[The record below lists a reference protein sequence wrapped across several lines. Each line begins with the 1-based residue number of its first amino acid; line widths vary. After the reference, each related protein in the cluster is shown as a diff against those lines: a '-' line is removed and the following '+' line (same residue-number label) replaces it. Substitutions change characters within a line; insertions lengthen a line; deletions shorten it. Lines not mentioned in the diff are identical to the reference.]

1 MLRNK
6 ILIVL
11 TNLLFVV
18 IANAQEVPK
27 NIIIMEE
34 EPNAVG
40 DLEDLDS
47 NKQEETNILF
57 NEDDAMSTNEPN
69 AETVDII
76 VDDIPKEFNEWY
88 GVLSSE
94 NGGLG
99 WLMWGNTNHEFALRL
114 IRRTNFST
122 KSPTLFELTSKL
134 LLSRAKEPKVQNN
147 MDQLNEKMNE
157 VILDYPPIKL
167 T

>member
-18 IANAQEVPK
+18 IANAQDVPK

-47 NKQEETNILF
+47 NKQEETNILL

-76 VDDIPKEFNEWY
+76 VDDIPLY
-88 GVLSSE
+88 
-94 NGGLG
+94 
-99 WLMWGNTNHEFALRL
+99 
-114 IRRTNFST
+114 
-122 KSPTLFELTSKL
+122 FEDGEKVKSKL
-134 LLSRAKEPKVQNN
+134 LEINPNYQFIIEDA
-147 MDQLNEKMNE
+147 LNEGNGECMHNWDL
-157 VILDYPPIKL
+157 VAFIP
-167 T
+167 